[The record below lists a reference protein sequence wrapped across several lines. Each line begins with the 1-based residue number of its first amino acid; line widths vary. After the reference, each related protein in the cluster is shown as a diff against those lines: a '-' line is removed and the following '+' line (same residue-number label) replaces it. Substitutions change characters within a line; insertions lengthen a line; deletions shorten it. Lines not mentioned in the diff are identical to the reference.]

1 MMRSRKIYIVL
12 LLLFCVNGLKIH
24 AQHATA
30 EAVLDRKDIRIGEQ
44 CTLKL
49 FVRYIE
55 GSATVNVKWPVIND
69 SLNPAIDVLYGDTV
83 ITKLVDRA
91 SVMYEQKCQW
101 ALTCFDSGV
110 WIIPPVAF
118 VVNDKDTAWTLPLE
132 LNVTTVQV
140 DTTQPIRPITGIYDV
155 PPPPPFEQKISWLWW
170 WIGGGVIFT
179 AGLVLFLILRRR
191 KNQEA
196 ESEETPGHVPMPH
209 ERILAQ
215 LNRMAIEKPWHN
227 GDLKGHYTELTELM
241 RSWVVERFR
250 FPAMEMTTYQ
260 IMMRLRRTP
269 DSGNKTSELEHVL
282 RTADLVKFGKQVP
295 DEYVNEKCIQ
305 HAIDFVMST
314 SFVAVNIAPPPN
326 LPPQ

>member
-1 MMRSRKIYIVL
+1 MRQSLKISFVL
-12 LLLFCVNGLKIH
+12 LLLFCTNGLVLH
-24 AQHATA
+24 AQHATV

-69 SLNPAIDVLYGDTV
+69 SLNPAIDVLAADTV

-101 ALTCFDSGV
+101 TLTCFDSGV
-110 WIIPPVAF
+110 WVIPPVAF

-132 LNVTTVQV
+132 LNVSTVPV

-155 PPPPPFEQKISWLWW
+155 PPPPRYDEKISWLWW

-179 AGLVLFLILRRR
+179 AGLVLFLILRR
-191 KNQEA
+191 KKQEPEA
-196 ESEETPGHVPMPH
+196 EQALGHVPMPH

-215 LNRMAIEKPWHN
+215 LNEMAIRKPWHD
-227 GDLKGHYTELTELM
+227 GDLKGHYTNLTELM

-295 DEYVNEKCIQ
+295 EEYINEKCIQ

-314 SFVAVNIAPPPN
+314 SFVPVAPPPPSN